1 MTVSTRSNSREP
13 KVYDSSACESLR
25 PVRPG
30 SNLFCEVIEEMDSPL
45 FQDLEIWKTFYYQN
59 KRHQQGLLQQ
69 LKGMHRCSVTI
80 QQYVIKSG
88 LKYDY
93 IIRLRPDMAM
103 YEPMAPISSLL
114 SQRNVIKHVDSSVCP
129 GGEKDWFGVGYYDAM
144 IPYLQRYLALQT
156 VGDELNLSFTS
167 RLNFTRVSRKTVW
180 TAEVFL
186 VRYMQAYFNV
196 TLVGDTRIPGC
207 LVRPLS
213 RRSPSD
219 A

>member
-1 MTVSTRSNSREP
+1 MTVSTKSSSREP
-13 KVYDSSACESLR
+13 KVNDSSACESFR

-30 SNLFCEVIEEMDSPL
+30 SNLFWEVIEERDSPL

-69 LKGMHRCSVTI
+69 LKGMHRCSVMI
-80 QQYVIKSG
+80 QQYVIQSG

-114 SQRNVIKHVDSSVCP
+114 LQRNVIKHVDFSVCP

-144 IPYLQRYLALQT
+144 IPYLNK
-156 VGDELNLSFTS
+156 D
-167 RLNFTRVSRKTVW
+167 
-180 TAEVFL
+180 
-186 VRYMQAYFNV
+186 
-196 TLVGDTRIPGC
+196 I
-207 LVRPLS
+207 
-213 RRSPSD
+213 
-219 A
+219 